1 MKEAHEL
8 RISGVIPQGSDAVQL
23 RFEPDAGLAEQ
34 FRFEPGQYLTLAAG
48 PAEASQ
54 WRCYSITSAP
64 GAPLDVLVRRVQG
77 GLVSN
82 WLCDNARPGDTLT
95 VLPPAG
101 HFTLRHAGEPV
112 LLFAGGSGIAP
123 IFSLARQAL
132 EQGSPRVSL
141 FYANRNRASAMLVH
155 ELGELGALHG
165 DRLEV
170 RYWHD
175 AEDGLPSTGRL
186 ADFATARANRDVYLC
201 GPEPFMRTVDEA
213 LAQAGF
219 DPARIYREAFDTAP
233 DDAPGGADDERVTQL
248 TVQFNGNTT
257 TVPVQGR
264 ESLLTAMLH
273 AGLAVPHAC
282 KAGEC
287 ASCMCRL
294 VSGEVERLDNAV
306 LDEDDV
312 ADGWLVACRT
322 RALGE
327 AVAVRFP

>member
-1 MKEAHEL
+1 MKKAHEL
-8 RISGVIPQGSDAVQL
+8 RLGDVIPQGSDAVLL
-23 RFEPDAGLAEQ
+23 RFQPDAALAED

-48 PAEASQ
+48 PADARQ
-54 WRCYSITSAP
+54 WRCYSLTSAP
-64 GAPLDVLVRRVQG
+64 GAPLDVLVRRVRG

-82 WLCDNARPGDTLT
+82 WLCDNAQPGDSLT

-101 HFTLRHAGEPV
+101 HFTLHREGEPV

-132 EQGSPRVSL
+132 EKGATRVSI
-141 FYANRNRASAMLVH
+141 FYANRSRASAMLVR
-155 ELGELGALHG
+155 ELSELQARHGE
-165 DRLEV
+165 RLEV
-170 RYWHD
+170 QYWHD
-175 AEDGLPSTGRL
+175 DEDGLPSAPLL
-186 ADFATARANRDVYLC
+186 AAYATARSDRDVYLC
-201 GPEPFMRTVDEA
+201 GPEPFMRTVDAA

-219 DPARIYREAFDTAP
+219 DASRIYREEFDAAP
-233 DDAPGGADDERVTQL
+233 EEPASDADGERVTQL
-248 TVQFNGNTT
+248 TVQFGGNTT
-257 TVPVQGR
+257 TLPVHGK
-264 ESLLTAMLH
+264 ESLLTAMLN

-294 VSGEVERLDNAV
+294 VSGEVEHLNNAV

-322 RALGE
+322 RALGDTLE
-327 AVAVRFP
+327 VRFP

>member
-1 MKEAHEL
+1 MKQAHEL

-23 RFEPDAGLAEQ
+23 RFEPDAGLAEH

-48 PAEASQ
+48 PAEARQ
-54 WRCYSITSAP
+54 WRCYSITSVP
-64 GAPLDVLVRRVQG
+64 GAPLDVLVRRVPG

-82 WLCDNARPGDTLT
+82 WLCDNVRPGDTLP

-132 EQGSPRVSL
+132 EQGAPRVSV
-141 FYANRNRASAMLVH
+141 FYANRSRDAAMLV
-155 ELGELGALHG
+155 GELEALRA

-175 AEDGLPSTGRL
+175 AEDGLPSISRL
-186 ADFATARANRDVYLC
+186 ADFAAARDNRDVYLC
-201 GPEPFMRTVDEA
+201 GPEPFMHAVDEA

-219 DPARIYREAFDTAP
+219 DPSRIYREAFDTAP
-233 DDAPGGADDERVTQL
+233 DELVGGADDERVAQL

-257 TVPVQGR
+257 TLPVHGK
-264 ESLLTAMLH
+264 ESLLTAMLN
-273 AGLAVPHAC
+273 AGLGVPYAC